1 MAIKTIW
8 TTKGTFFLPL
18 FRWPVT
24 ITTICD
30 VAMLCAVGDVQCKT
44 REILGLQIK
53 RGHCIVTY
61 LHGTGENHHHVPHV
75 AKLWQLGLQKGP
87 LLRIFMR
94 LVTITTTS
102 CRKAMRDRWC
112 RVQNKGITLNNN
124 LYYKRG
130 VCYLSSFESCGENRH
145 CLTS

>member
-8 TTKGTFFLPL
+8 TTKGTFFFYLSL
-18 FRWPVT
+18 
-24 ITTICD
+24 
-30 VAMLCAVGDVQCKT
+30 GDQWQSPPYVMSQCYAQWVMCSAKQGKS
-44 REILGLQIK
+44 LDYK
-53 RGHCIVTY
+53 RGLCIVTY

-87 LLRIFMR
+87 LLPIFMR